1 MVLPPAT
8 QNLTEDVILAL
19 AREVAMNVNNLETIL
34 ETHRIHH
41 ETWSIL
47 SADPKFIRLL
57 QSQVIAWE
65 SATNSQERLKV
76 KSASLIEGWLEK
88 VNTYLHNGELTAP
101 KVELA
106 KFVARLAGVG
116 LDRAGIDGGGER
128 FAITINLGA
137 DSKLKFEKVLPAK
150 VIEAAPVEA

>member
-1 MVLPPAT
+1 MILPDKT

-19 AREVAMNVNNLETIL
+19 AREIAMNVNNLETIL
-34 ETHRIHH
+34 EAHRIPH
-41 ETWSIL
+41 ETWRIL
-47 SADPKFIRLL
+47 SEDPKFNRLL

-76 KSASLIEGWLEK
+76 KSAALIEAWLEK
-88 VNTYLHNGELTAP
+88 ANSYLHNGELTAP

-137 DSKLKFEKVLPAK
+137 DSKLKFEKTLPPK
-150 VIEAAPVEA
+150 VIDAEPVEA